1 VTAISGFF
9 DEQRNG
15 ARIRKGEGRSIA
27 QHGELFQ
34 GQMEQEGGRLRR
46 CLVSLP
52 CPALYSHAQF
62 HPDGAGSL
70 RVIPPHKKKA
80 LRMAELTFARLGESD
95 LSGTLVIETVA
106 PEARGCG
113 SSTAD
118 CVATASACADALN
131 RTISE
136 EEVARLAVEAEE
148 ASENFMFHRAV
159 LFANR
164 EGEVIEDYARKL
176 PRFEVLGIDTWPDGP
191 VETLRYPPAEYS
203 WRQRQSFS
211 MLTGALRRAMKK
223 HDIRLLGRVATASA
237 RINQEFLPKPMFR
250 EMNEIV
256 EVVGALGLSV
266 AHAGTVLSILL
277 DPLDRLLEKKID
289 QARGRLNELGI
300 SRILRFQT

>member
-1 VTAISGFF
+1 MTALLGFF
-9 DEQRNG
+9 DEQRSG
-15 ARIRKGEGRSIA
+15 TRVRKGEGRCIA

-34 GQMEQEGGRLRR
+34 GQSEQKGAAPRN
-46 CLVSLP
+46 CLLSLP
-52 CPALYSHAQF
+52 CPAFYSHAKF
-62 HPDGAGSL
+62 LPDSAGSL
-70 RVIPPHKKKA
+70 RVMPSHRTKA
-80 LRMAELTFARLGESD
+80 LKVAELTFARLGASD
-95 LSGTLVIETVA
+95 LSGTLSLESTA

-118 CVATASACADALN
+118 CVAAAMACADALG
-131 RTISE
+131 RTITE
-136 EEVARLAVEAEE
+136 EDLARLAVEAES
-148 ASENFMFHRAV
+148 ACENFMFRRAV

-164 EGEVIEDYARKL
+164 EGEVIEDYACKL
-176 PRFEVLGIDTWPDGP
+176 PRLEVLGIDTRPDSA
-191 VETLRYPPAEYS
+191 VEIRKSPPAEYT

-223 HDIRLLGRVATASA
+223 QDVRLLGRVATASA

-256 EVVGALGLSV
+256 RDVGALGVSV
-266 AHAGTVLSILL
+266 AHSGTVLSILL

-289 QARGRLNELGI
+289 QARARLNELGI